1 MGHNLV
7 DDGLGV
13 ALPVRGVDGMPVKAP
28 RGGLG
33 RWSSTSTPHR
43 GWTPDPVLP
52 FFNWSDTVDLTGD
65 GALYPNERLFY
76 KPGFKSGSLGCTC
89 AMCEMQTILK
99 IFKLRHSDFS
109 EPLYVGEDCAAYMI
123 GSTTLPAGEDG
134 EAADLARVRKIESD
148 AKWYR
153 RLDYEGGAEW
163 EQSTRPIYKTRRV
176 RKAGWFNGIWRD
188 VGEPVIFT
196 VGEEQ
201 VWIGSMHGFDLRVSA
216 VRGGWRGWYQ
226 HRADDR
232 FSRRSTIVPSR
243 ELAQRLTRRAALIAK
258 RTKPWKGE
266 AELADYQATLAQRL
280 KGRES

>member
-1 MGHNLV
+1 
-7 DDGLGV
+7 
-13 ALPVRGVDGMPVKAP
+13 MPVKAP

-65 GALYPNERLFY
+65 GVLYPNERLFY

-109 EPLYVGEDCAAYMI
+109 EPLYVGEDCAEYMI
-123 GSTTLPAGEDG
+123 GAARPLSEDDGKVDPADTE
-134 EAADLARVRKIESD
+134 RVRKIESD

-163 EQSTRPIYKTRRV
+163 GPTTRPIYKSKRV
-176 RKAGWFNGIWRD
+176 RKAGWFNGMWRG
-188 VGEPVIFT
+188 VGEPILFKI
-196 VGEEQ
+196 GQEQ

-216 VRGGWRGWYQ
+216 VRGGWRGEFT
-226 HRADDR
+226 HRADDGFR
-232 FSRRSTIVPSR
+232 RRSKIVATR

-258 RTKPWKGE
+258 RTKPWKGA
-266 AELADYQATLAQRL
+266 AEFAEYQAILAQRL
-280 KGRES
+280 KGREA